1 MLDGILSGGVP
12 PEPGTALSF
21 RRPNPHPD
29 ALALASRIADD
40 ALAITQEAGA
50 IALADFRHGE
60 QTRAE
65 VWSKSGGSPV
75 TAADLA
81 VDAFLKARLG
91 ALMPSAQWLSEETID
106 DPVRLGAHAVWI
118 VDPID
123 GTRAFMGGDADWA
136 VSVALHVGDAPV
148 LGILHAPAH
157 GQTYVAR
164 AGTGAWRDGRRL
176 AGSGRTSLEG
186 ARVAGPKGMLDAL
199 AEHVPGVIGA
209 ARVPSL
215 ALRIARVA
223 DGTLDA
229 TLVSRDARDW
239 DIAAADLILTEA
251 GGTVTTLMGTPPVY
265 NLPLPRHEALVAGGL
280 DLVPGL
286 IDHARILART

>member
-1 MLDGILSGGVP
+1 M
-12 PEPGTALSF
+12 SF
-21 RRPNPHPD
+21 RRPLPQPD
-29 ALALASRIADD
+29 ALALAGRIADE
-40 ALAITQEAGA
+40 ALAITHAAGA
-50 IALADFRHGE
+50 IALADFRPGA
-60 QTRAE
+60 QTPAQI
-65 VWSKSGGSPV
+65 WSKSGGSPV

-81 VDAFLKARLG
+81 VDAFLKERLS
-91 ALMPSAQWLSEETID
+91 ALLPAAQWLSEETID
-106 DPVRLGAHAVWI
+106 DPVRLDARAVWI

-136 VSVALHVGDAPV
+136 VSVALHVDDAPV
-148 LGILHAPAH
+148 LGILFAPAH
-157 GQTYVAR
+157 GQTYLAR
-164 AGTGAWRDGRRL
+164 AGAGAWRDGVRL
-176 AGSGRTSLEG
+176 SGSRLTGLDG

-199 AEHVPGVIGA
+199 AERVPGVIGA

-239 DIAAADLILTEA
+239 DIAAADLVLTEA
-251 GGTVTTLMGTPPVY
+251 GGAVTTLAGTPPVY
-265 NLPLPRHEALVAGGL
+265 NLPVPRHGALVAGGL

-286 IDHARILART
+286 IDHARFLSRT